1 MVVMNNNNCIVSI
14 GIPVYNVEKYIR
26 KCILSALNQSFD
38 EEYEILVIDDKGP
51 DSSIEIV
58 KELQCSHPKG
68 NCIQILV
75 QPQNLGCWAARNRVI
90 KEAKGKY
97 ILFLDADDYISP
109 DTLQVMYKNAEK
121 YDAEAVYGSVVSIT
135 ENGDPVTFSKG
146 DMKLPFR
153 VLIGKDKLAQYAN
166 QNTHPTLY
174 NFIWN
179 VLLRKDFIIK
189 HHLEFHKTRFADDIV
204 FETDMQPLIERAVLL
219 PDETYYYVL
228 RGGSLSNFQER
239 SKIDLAEIE
248 QYIRIYTYIKNQVH
262 ELKGKNYYEARC
274 AKVMKYMFYIVC
286 GGLKNRKKIHPAF
299 TNKMVKEAMTHPL
312 SISEIIT
319 FKRHLLPNIGLWMI
333 GALPPLLSVGI
344 IKVIGKWK
352 HLI

>member
-1 MVVMNNNNCIVSI
+1 MSDYNCIVSI

-26 KCILSALNQSFD
+26 TCILSALNQSFN
-38 EEYEILVIDDKGP
+38 EEYEILIIDDKGS

-58 KELQCSHPKG
+58 KELQSTHPRG
-68 NCIQILV
+68 NRMQILT
-75 QPQNLGCWAARNRVI
+75 QPQNMGCWAARNLVL

-97 ILFLDADDYISP
+97 ILFLDADDYIAP
-109 DTLQVMYKNAEK
+109 NTLQVMYNNAEK
-121 YDAEAVYGSVVSIT
+121 YNAEAVYGSVVSIN
-135 ENGDPVTFSKG
+135 EKGDPVAFSKG
-146 DMKLPFR
+146 DMKLPFK
-153 VLIGKDKLAQYAN
+153 VLIGKDELAQYAN

-179 VLLRKDFIIK
+179 VLLRTDFVK
-189 HHLEFHKTRFADDIV
+189 TNNLRFKETRFADDIV

-219 PDETYYYVL
+219 PDETYFYVL

-239 SKIDLAEIE
+239 SRIDLAEIE
-248 QYIRIYTYIKNQVH
+248 QYIHIYTYIKNQVH

-274 AKVMKYMFYIVC
+274 VKVMKYMFYIVC
-286 GGLKNRKKIHPAF
+286 GGLKNRKKIYPAF
-299 TNKMVKEAMTHPL
+299 TNKMVKDAMTHPL

-319 FKRHLLPNIGLWMI
+319 FKRYLFYNIGLWII
-333 GALPPLLSVGI
+333 GVFPPLLSVGI